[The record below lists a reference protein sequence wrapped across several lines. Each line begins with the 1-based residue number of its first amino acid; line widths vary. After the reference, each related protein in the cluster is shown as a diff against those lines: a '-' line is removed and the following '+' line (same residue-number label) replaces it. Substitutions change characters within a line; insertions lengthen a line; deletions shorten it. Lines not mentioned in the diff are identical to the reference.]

1 MRFTGSPPGVG
12 GLRSFPAAFSGV
24 SVVAYIA
31 LFVWFSLCLLL
42 GSLVQSVM
50 GGAARYRIVAALMLP
65 GIMVRKLAQAG
76 AALVCGARVTG
87 CSLYQSTPRDAQ
99 FTCGNIS
106 SVAKV
111 VVPLAPLFGCIFAF
125 GVFSAALNSPL
136 SLHYAPPSIPSMDM
150 QGLQAFAADT
160 GTMVSGLLRQLG
172 QSAGAGHYL
181 MIVLAF
187 SLALGACQ
195 PVGRLKQAILGVGAV
210 VASLALLEGLAAGI
224 RLPEGLLNT
233 LGISSARTAFRS
245 VRLGLVDRAGRGLAL
260 TALGLG
266 LSLVVGLLVRIYE
279 LATGRESS
287 SGEAAPAGEGAPRRT
302 A

>member
-1 MRFTGSPPGVG
+1 M
-12 GLRSFPAAFSGV
+12 RSFPAALSGV
-24 SVVAYIA
+24 STVAYIA

-50 GGAARYRIVAALMLP
+50 GGAARYRVVAALMLP
-65 GIMVRKLAQAG
+65 GVMVRKLAQG
-76 AALVCGARVTG
+76 VTALLCGARVTG
-87 CSLYQSTPRDAQ
+87 CSFYESTPRDTQ
-99 FTCGNIS
+99 FQCGNIS

-125 GVFSAALNSPL
+125 GVLSVALHSPL
-136 SLHYAPPSIPSMDM
+136 DLHYAPPSIPSTDM

-195 PVGRLKQAILGVGAV
+195 PTDRLKHAILGVGAV
-210 VASLALLEGLAAGI
+210 VGGLALIEGLASGI

-233 LGISSARTAFRS
+233 LGMSSARAALRS
-245 VRLGLVDRAGRGLAL
+245 VRLGLVDWAGRGLAL

-266 LSLVVGLLVRIYE
+266 LSLIVGLLVRIYE
-279 LATGRESS
+279 LAAGRESS
-287 SGEAAPAGEGAPRRT
+287 SGETAPAGEGSPRRT